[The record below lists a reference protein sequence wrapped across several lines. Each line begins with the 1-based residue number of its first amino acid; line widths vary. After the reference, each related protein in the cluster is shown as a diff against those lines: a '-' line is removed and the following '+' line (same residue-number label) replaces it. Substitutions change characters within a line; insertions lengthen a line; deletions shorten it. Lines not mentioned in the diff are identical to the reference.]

1 VPAGYGLPLNSRTY
15 GLHWSALLTAIAL
28 LAGCGQ
34 EPAPSGGGEMQP
46 PEVTVAPPALEE
58 ITEWDEYT
66 GRFQAIESVEV
77 RARVSGYLE
86 SIHFTDGDMVEKGDL
101 LFVIDPRP
109 FEAALAAAE
118 ARRAEAEARL
128 EVAERDLERASDL
141 LKDGNISKQ
150 VYDQRRAERDAAAA
164 TLAGSQADVRS
175 ARLDLDFTRVEAPVS
190 GLISRE
196 FVTVGNLVSGG
207 TADSTLLT
215 RINSI
220 DPIYL
225 FFDADEAA
233 YLKYIRLDRAGLRPS
248 SRGAANRVRVSLV
261 DEEGFPHAGRMDFVD
276 NQIDPATGT
285 MRGRAILPNPE
296 QLMMPGMFARVRLAG
311 RGPYEALLVPDSAI
325 ATDQARRVL
334 FVVDEENIAR
344 ARPVETGPKALGLRV
359 IRSGVEPDDRVVIN
373 GLQRVRPGV
382 EVAPQQGEIVPRRDG
397 GPNEASSR

>member
-1 VPAGYGLPLNSRTY
+1 M
-15 GLHWSALLTAIAL
+15 AIAL
-28 LAGCGQ
+28 IAGCEQ
-34 EPAPSGGGEMQP
+34 DPAPASGGPAGGP
-46 PEVTVAPPALEE
+46 PEVTVATPAVEE

-128 EVAERDLERASDL
+128 EVAKRDLERAANL

-150 VYDQRRAERDAAAA
+150 IYDQRRAERDAAAA
-164 TLAGSQADVRS
+164 TLAGTRADVRS
-175 ARLDLDFTRVEAPVS
+175 ARLDIDFTRVEAPVS
-190 GLISRE
+190 GLISRN
-196 FVTVGNLVSGG
+196 FVSVGNLVSGG

-220 DPIYL
+220 DPIYI

-233 YLKYIRLDRAGLRPS
+233 YLKYVRLDRAGLRPS
-248 SRGAANRVRVSLV
+248 SRGTANEVRVSLV
-261 DEEGFPHAGRMDFVD
+261 DEGDFPHEGRMDFVD
-276 NQIDPATGT
+276 NQVDPETGT
-285 MRGRAILPNPE
+285 MRGRAILPNPD
-296 QLMMPGMFARVRLAG
+296 QLMMPGMFARVRLVG
-311 RGPYEALLVPDSAI
+311 RGPYEAVLVPDSAI
-325 ATDQARRVL
+325 ATDQARRVV
-334 FVVDEENIAR
+334 FVVDKENIAR

-359 IRSGVEPDDRVVIN
+359 VRSGVEPEDRVVIN
-373 GLQRVRPGV
+373 GLQRVRPGQ
-382 EVAPQQGEIVPRRDG
+382 EVTPQPGEIVPQRDG
-397 GPNEASSR
+397 RPNEAGSR